1 VAAVLLEAVWI
12 AVVERALVLVGL
24 WVVVVG
30 EVLVFEG
37 VEETLSLR
45 LNYFPTMTSLYLLK
59 SF

>member
-12 AVVERALVLVGL
+12 AVVERALVLVVL
-24 WVVVVG
+24 WVVVG